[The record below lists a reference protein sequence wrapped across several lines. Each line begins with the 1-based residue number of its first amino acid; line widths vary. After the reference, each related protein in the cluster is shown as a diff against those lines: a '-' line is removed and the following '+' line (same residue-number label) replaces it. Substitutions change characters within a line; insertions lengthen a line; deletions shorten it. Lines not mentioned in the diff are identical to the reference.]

1 VRILDVVPEG
11 GLSIRPGRDQPARV
25 VPPRAEGVA
34 DEASYGRAARVPARR
49 GGHRPP
55 GVFSEQ
61 RDDRLDVAAL
71 ERVRETGDEFLLLG
85 GGRQWGRGKGVAR
98 VLASSP
104 G

>member
-1 VRILDVVPEG
+1 
-11 GLSIRPGRDQPARV
+11 V

-34 DEASYGRAARVPARR
+34 DESSDGVAALVPERL

-71 ERVRETGDEFLLLG
+71 ERVREAGDEFLLLG
-85 GGRQWGRGKGVAR
+85 
-98 VLASSP
+98 
-104 G
+104 